1 MLQNFLKKFPP
12 KIIKVIKVILYIVLF
27 SYLIGSIYISF
38 TYDDLVIKIGI
49 FTFFLFIKKWV
60 TAGLFIMVFLWMI
73 ENLHIYQL
81 KSKIE
86 ELKERN
92 N

>member
-1 MLQNFLKKFPP
+1 LLQNFLKKFPP